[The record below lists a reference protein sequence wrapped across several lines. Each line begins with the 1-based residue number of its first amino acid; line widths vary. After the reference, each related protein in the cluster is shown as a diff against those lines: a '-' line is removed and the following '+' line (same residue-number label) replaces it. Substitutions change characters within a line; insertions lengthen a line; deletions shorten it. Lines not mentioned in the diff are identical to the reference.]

1 MGWKPGIVGTP
12 HGDYATKEIRVLTS
26 AVLFAMLAGA
36 SAATWTLCL
45 KLGSTKVTAALGA
58 IVVTSAAFVMNAI
71 VLLTMRARGHE
82 IVINSQ
88 ALWLMAAAGVAAAGV
103 DIFSLLAYE
112 RGLRISS
119 SLIVGGTST
128 ALILVVGFVA
138 LQEPVTWARLLAIG
152 LIAAGIVLLQTQGG

>member
-1 MGWKPGIVGTP
+1 M
-12 HGDYATKEIRVLTS
+12 LTS

-45 KLGSTKVTAALGA
+45 KLGSTNVTAALGA
-58 IVVTSAAFVMNAI
+58 LVVTSGALVTNAL
-71 VLLTMRARGHE
+71 VLLVMRARGHE
-82 IVINSQ
+82 IAVSGH
-88 ALWLMAAAGVAAAGV
+88 ALWLMAIAGIAAAGV

-119 SLIVGGTST
+119 SLIV
-128 ALILVVGFVA
+128 IGFVA

-152 LIAAGIVLLQTQGG
+152 LIAVGIVVLQTQGA

>member
-1 MGWKPGIVGTP
+1 MP
-12 HGDYATKEIRVLTS
+12 VLSS

-58 IVVTSAAFVMNAI
+58 LVVTSGALMMNGI
-71 VLLTMRARGHE
+71 VLLVMRARGHE
-82 IVINSQ
+82 IVADSR
-88 ALWLMAAAGVAAAGV
+88 ALWLMVVAGVAAAGV

-128 ALILVVGFVA
+128 ALVLIIGFVA

-152 LIAAGIVLLQTQGG
+152 LIAAGIVVLQTQGG

>member
-1 MGWKPGIVGTP
+1 M
-12 HGDYATKEIRVLTS
+12 LTS

-45 KLGSTKVTAALGA
+45 KLGSTNVTAALGA
-58 IVVTSAAFVMNAI
+58 LVVTSGALVTNALA
-71 VLLTMRARGHE
+71 LLVMRARGHE
-82 IVINSQ
+82 IAVSGH
-88 ALWLMAAAGVAAAGV
+88 ALWLMAIAGIAAAGV

-119 SLIVGGTST
+119 SLIV
-128 ALILVVGFVA
+128 IGFVA

-152 LIAAGIVLLQTQGG
+152 LIAAGIVVLQTQGA

>member
-1 MGWKPGIVGTP
+1 M
-12 HGDYATKEIRVLTS
+12 LTS

-45 KLGSTKVTAALGA
+45 KLGSTNVTAALGA
-58 IVVTSAAFVMNAI
+58 LVVTSGALVTNAL
-71 VLLTMRARGHE
+71 VLLVMRARGHE
-82 IVINSQ
+82 IAVSGH
-88 ALWLMAAAGVAAAGV
+88 ALWLMAIAGIAAAGV

-128 ALILVVGFVA
+128 ALVLVIGFLA

-152 LIAAGIVLLQTQGG
+152 LIAAGIVVLQTQGA

>member
-1 MGWKPGIVGTP
+1 M
-12 HGDYATKEIRVLTS
+12 LSS

-36 SAATWTLCL
+36 SAATWSLCL

-58 IVVTSAAFVMNAI
+58 LVVTGGALMANALI
-71 VLLTMRARGHE
+71 LLTMRARGHE
-82 IVINSQ
+82 IVGHPP
-88 ALWLMAAAGVAAAGV
+88 ALWLMALAGLAAAGV

-112 RGLRISS
+112 RGLRLSS

-128 ALILVVGFVA
+128 ALVLIVGFVT

-152 LIAAGIVLLQTQGG
+152 LIATGIVLLQTQGG

>member
-1 MGWKPGIVGTP
+1 M
-12 HGDYATKEIRVLTS
+12 LTS

-45 KLGSTKVTAALGA
+45 KLGSTNVTAALGA
-58 IVVTSAAFVMNAI
+58 LVVTSGALVTNALA
-71 VLLTMRARGHE
+71 LLVMRARGHE
-82 IVINSQ
+82 IAVSGH
-88 ALWLMAAAGVAAAGV
+88 ALWLMAIAGIAAAGV

-119 SLIVGGTST
+119 SLIV
-128 ALILVVGFVA
+128 IGFVA

-152 LIAAGIVLLQTQGG
+152 LIAVGIVVLQTQGA

>member
-1 MGWKPGIVGTP
+1 M
-12 HGDYATKEIRVLTS
+12 LTS

-45 KLGSTKVTAALGA
+45 KLGSTNVTAALGA
-58 IVVTSAAFVMNAI
+58 LVVTSGALVTNAL
-71 VLLTMRARGHE
+71 VLLVMRARGHE
-82 IVINSQ
+82 IAVSGH
-88 ALWLMAAAGVAAAGV
+88 ALWLMAIAGIAAAGV

-119 SLIVGGTST
+119 SLIV
-128 ALILVVGFVA
+128 IGFVA

-152 LIAAGIVLLQTQGG
+152 LIAAGIVVLQTQGA